1 MESIPPPPPE
11 QLALALAIV
20 KSKPANLDVREHIL
34 QVRQF
39 IKTRREPE
47 AFRSPEQFFDSV
59 AFWKQAHDKSEA
71 EQNKLRDSVY
81 ELEQCNDMLLA
92 RVRAQGNGS
101 VETALHGLTKDRD
114 AGNPTLRAR
123 TQLYPI
129 LSLPAAGTQISKT
142 LEDSTAPFMRQFY
155 ILQKALQRRST
166 GINILRPAVDLCKRS
181 ADEIEGAVSLESLS
195 PSEAGSKNANLT
207 PNDLS
212 RFKAVIQAVESAAA
226 LLFQALKKLSASE
239 PARRETNILMYS
251 IVGLYEAIMGTLE
264 RYCKMWASTRPSPDF
279 SRLSTEG
286 PMTRSKTNAGWPA
299 QLETEKEGAMQLV
312 SLLSRMITALDPS
325 QTEQQSLIEGFLC
338 ILLSRVGKLL
348 CIFHFRDLQLQP
360 ELRADPSILPLPA
373 GLVDAE
379 LDNQSLDAMCT
390 EAKHL
395 VWLLEGAL
403 AVFNACSPASNP
415 EAEGQSSR
423 TRFISSINARIE
435 STLVQAVFGADS
447 DAYGPRLQCP
457 TLPESLNIDRLLK
470 SHGGAQLSVPDWYMG
485 EVWRLMGWNM
495 LTSKLP

>member
-1 MESIPPPPPE
+1 MESIPPPPPD

-20 KSKPANLDVREHIL
+20 KSKPANLDIKEYIL

-39 IKTRREPE
+39 IKTSREAE

-71 EQNKLRDSVY
+71 EQNKLRDRVY
-81 ELEQCNDMLLA
+81 ELEQCNEMLLA
-92 RVRAQGNGS
+92 RLRAQGNGLF
-101 VETALHGLTKDRD
+101 ETALHGLAKDRH
-114 AGNPTLRAR
+114 AGNPTLRDK
-123 TQLYPI
+123 TQLYPP
-129 LSLPAAGTQISKT
+129 LSLPAAGTQRLSNAN
-142 LEDSTAPFMRQFY
+142 DSTAPFMRQFY
-155 ILQKALQRRST
+155 ILQKALQKRST
-166 GINILRPAVDLCKRS
+166 SANILRPAVDLCKRS
-181 ADEIEGAVSLESLS
+181 ADEIEGACSLGLS
-195 PSEAGSKNANLT
+195 NPSEAGSESATLT
-207 PNDLS
+207 RADLS
-212 RFKAVIQAVESAAA
+212 RLKAVIQAVESATA

-239 PARRETNILMYS
+239 HARREANILMYN
-251 IVGLYEAIMGTLE
+251 IVGLYKAIMGTLG

-279 SRLSTEG
+279 SKCSAKG
-286 PMTRSKTNAGWPA
+286 PVTRSKTNAGWGP
-299 QLETEKEGAMQLV
+299 QIEGEKEGAVQLV
-312 SLLSRMITALDPS
+312 SLLSRMITAPDPS
-325 QTEQQSLIEGFLC
+325 KIEQQGLIEGFLF

-403 AVFNACSPASNP
+403 TVFNACSTTSNP
-415 EAEGQSSR
+415 EAEGQPSR
-423 TRFISSINARIE
+423 TQFISSINAKIE
-435 STLVQAVFGADS
+435 STLVQAVFGDAD
-447 DAYGPRLQCP
+447 GPHLECP
-457 TLPESLNIDRLLK
+457 TLPERLNIDRFLK
-470 SHGGAQLSVPDWYMG
+470 SHKGTQLSVPDWYMG
-485 EVWRLMGWNM
+485 EIWRLMGWNM